1 MAHGMVITPPC
12 GFFFFDRSFD
22 SSLRL
27 CLQDWMPSL
36 MGGTSGGF
44 RQPTNGTAS
53 AVAGSSAAWACLL
66 LLGLIFAGVVGLI
79 FVGARISASPPR
91 SLAAGPATPAFT
103 ILAVRWPN
111 KGWSRPLLPDHGE
124 LAASEQAQLEAA
136 RARRGWRPI
145 RRALSSQFNTS
156 THRRS
161 SFRFPPRGAAS
172 GFRRCFRAAST
183 ARRSS
188 FQLSLRSAG
197 SGAQQP
203 PARSSVRLN
212 LKAQLL
218 RRFHRVGPLAA
229 ASPTRRCF
237 RRAAPSDARRTM
249 RAGQHRPLQY
259 LNYSTYLQ
267 VGLSPSPTQPGLGRR
282 PGCATQ
288 AVTST
293 VTATTA
299 Q

>member
-1 MAHGMVITPPC
+1 MVITPPC

-79 FVGARISASPPR
+79 LVGARISASPPR

-145 RRALSSQFNTS
+145 RRALTSRFNTS

-188 FQLSLRSAG
+188 FQPSLRSAA
-197 SGAQQP
+197 SGAQQRP
-203 PARSSVRLN
+203 PQLEGAAPAQVPPRGAAGSSLHHAALLSARSSL
-212 LKAQLL
+212 
-218 RRFHRVGPLAA
+218 
-229 ASPTRRCF
+229 
-237 RRAAPSDARRTM
+237 RRAAHDACGPTPP
-249 RAGQHRPLQY
+249 ASISKLQY
-259 LNYSTYLQ
+259 ISSSWPQ
-267 VGLSPSPTQPGLGRR
+267 S
-282 PGCATQ
+282 
-288 AVTST
+288 
-293 VTATTA
+293 
-299 Q
+299 

>member
-1 MAHGMVITPPC
+1 MGQLLRWQARRRHGRAC
-12 GFFFFDRSFD
+12 G
-22 SSLRL
+22 
-27 CLQDWMPSL
+27 
-36 MGGTSGGF
+36 
-44 RQPTNGTAS
+44 
-53 AVAGSSAAWACLL
+53 
-66 LLGLIFAGVVGLI
+66 GLIL
-79 FVGARISASPPR
+79 VGARISASPPR
-91 SLAAGPATPAFT
+91 SLAAGPATPAVT

-124 LAASEQAQLEAA
+124 LAALEQAQLEAA

-145 RRALSSQFNTS
+145 RRALTSQFNTS
-156 THRRS
+156 THRRR

-183 ARRSS
+183 ARRWLAVS
-188 FQLSLRSAG
+188 SLRCA
-197 SGAQQP
+197 ARL
-203 PARSSVRLN
+203 PARSSFRLN

-218 RRFHRVGPLAA
+218 RRFQRAGPLAA
-229 ASPTRRCF
+229 ASTTRLCF

-249 RAGQHRPLQY
+249 RAGQQPLQY

-282 PGCATQ
+282 PGSATQ

>member
-66 LLGLIFAGVVGLI
+66 LLGLIFAGVVVGGGLI
-79 FVGARISASPPR
+79 LVGARISASPPR

-145 RRALSSQFNTS
+145 RRALTSQFNTS
-156 THRRS
+156 THRRR

-188 FQLSLRSAG
+188 FQLSLRSAA
-197 SGAQQP
+197 SGAQQLP
-203 PARSSVRLN
+203 PQLEGAAPAQVPPRGAAGSSLHHAALLSARSSL
-212 LKAQLL
+212 
-218 RRFHRVGPLAA
+218 
-229 ASPTRRCF
+229 
-237 RRAAPSDARRTM
+237 RRAAHDACGPTPT
-249 RAGQHRPLQY
+249 ASISKLQY
-259 LNYSTYLQ
+259 ISSSWPQ
-267 VGLSPSPTQPGLGRR
+267 S
-282 PGCATQ
+282 
-288 AVTST
+288 
-293 VTATTA
+293 
-299 Q
+299 

>member
-1 MAHGMVITPPC
+1 MTHGMVITPPC

-79 FVGARISASPPR
+79 LVGARISASPPR

-103 ILAVRWPN
+103 ILAVHWPN
-111 KGWSRPLLPDHGE
+111 KGWLLPDHGE

-156 THRRS
+156 THRRR

-183 ARRSS
+183 ARDVAVSS
-188 FQLSLRSAG
+188 FRCAARL
-197 SGAQQP
+197 
-203 PARSSVRLN
+203 PARSS
-212 LKAQLL
+212 
-218 RRFHRVGPLAA
+218 
-229 ASPTRRCF
+229 F
-237 RRAAPSDARRTM
+237 RRAAASA
-249 RAGQHRPLQY
+249 
-259 LNYSTYLQ
+259 ST
-267 VGLSPSPTQPGLGRR
+267 
-282 PGCATQ
+282 
-288 AVTST
+288 
-293 VTATTA
+293 
-299 Q
+299 

>member
-79 FVGARISASPPR
+79 LVGARISASPPR

-218 RRFHRVGPLAA
+218 RRFHRAGPLAA
-229 ASPTRRCF
+229 ASTTWRCF

-282 PGCATQ
+282 PGRATQ

>member
-44 RQPTNGTAS
+44 REPTNGCLNGTAS

-66 LLGLIFAGVVGLI
+66 LLGLIFAGVVVGGGLI
-79 FVGARISASPPR
+79 LVGARISASPPR

-145 RRALSSQFNTS
+145 RRALSSS
-156 THRRS
+156 THRHRS
-161 SFRFPPRGAAS
+161 FQFPPRCDARRVDARRFDARRVNARRVNARRVDAAFRRVVLLPAS
-172 GFRRCFRAAST
+172 GPASAQLPPRDVGSSLHHAAL
-183 ARRSS
+183 
-188 FQLSLRSAG
+188 LS
-197 SGAQQP
+197 
-203 PARSSVRLN
+203 ARSSL
-212 LKAQLL
+212 
-218 RRFHRVGPLAA
+218 
-229 ASPTRRCF
+229 
-237 RRAAPSDARRTM
+237 RRAAHDACGPTPT
-249 RAGQHRPLQY
+249 ASISKLQY
-259 LNYSTYLQ
+259 ISSSWPQ
-267 VGLSPSPTQPGLGRR
+267 S
-282 PGCATQ
+282 
-288 AVTST
+288 
-293 VTATTA
+293 
-299 Q
+299 

>member
-79 FVGARISASPPR
+79 LVGARISASPPR

-145 RRALSSQFNTS
+145 RRALTSRFNTS
-156 THRRS
+156 THRRR
-161 SFRFPPRGAAS
+161 SFRTVPVSAAWR
-172 GFRRCFRAAST
+172 GFRLQALLP
-183 ARRSS
+183 RS
-188 FQLSLRSAG
+188 
-197 SGAQQP
+197 
-203 PARSSVRLN
+203 
-212 LKAQLL
+212 
-218 RRFHRVGPLAA
+218 FHR
-229 ASPTRRCF
+229 
-237 RRAAPSDARRTM
+237 
-249 RAGQHRPLQY
+249 
-259 LNYSTYLQ
+259 
-267 VGLSPSPTQPGLGRR
+267 
-282 PGCATQ
+282 AT
-288 AVTST
+288 
-293 VTATTA
+293 
-299 Q
+299 